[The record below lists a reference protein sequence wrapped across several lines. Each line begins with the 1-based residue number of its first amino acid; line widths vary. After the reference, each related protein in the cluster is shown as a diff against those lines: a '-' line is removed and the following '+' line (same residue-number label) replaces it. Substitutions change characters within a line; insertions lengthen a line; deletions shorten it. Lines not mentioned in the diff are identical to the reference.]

1 MALARRAFLALIP
14 LALAA
19 CSKSFPAQAG
29 EDTPAWTAG
38 GGPLAGRHVSQ
49 AELQRAAGFTVGRAT
64 ARRTVYVM
72 FDPQC
77 PHCAQVWRSS
87 KVLWPRARFVWIPVG
102 LMRDVSSLQGAAL
115 LQSTSP
121 AALMDEHEALLS
133 QRAGGLSVKET
144 TLTEAS
150 RDAVER
156 NTLLLAGFGAER
168 VPFIVG
174 TDEKTGRL
182 IAIEGEVGPDVL
194 AARLGW
200 PAGDTQ

>member
-1 MALARRAFLALIP
+1 MTLARRAFLALMP

-19 CSKSFPAQAG
+19 CSKSFPAHAG
-29 EDTPAWTAG
+29 EDTPAWSATGA
-38 GGPLAGRHVSQ
+38 PLAGRRVNP
-49 AELQRAAGFTVGRAT
+49 AELKRAAGFTVGSA
-64 ARRTVYVM
+64 AAARTVYVM

-102 LMRDVSSLQGAAL
+102 LMREVSTLQGAAL
-115 LQSTSP
+115 LESTAP
-121 AALMDEHEALLS
+121 AALMDEHEALLA
-133 QRAGGLSVKET
+133 QRAGGLSVKEL
-144 TLTEAS
+144 TLTDAA

-168 VPFIVG
+168 VPLIVG

-182 IAIEGEVGPDVL
+182 VAIEGEVGPVAL

-200 PAGDTQ
+200 PAVNTR